1 MPERTMIGLLAAKLH
16 ASAADPV
23 PTALANSL
31 EVMDGQVS
39 FNVQSTPVKRKNL
52 DGGLQKVAGMPSAL
66 PQITLKFKTPLRGN
80 RTNGTADDISA
91 GSIAQA
97 IEIDPL
103 FQGCDFAAT
112 YTAESGSGTRDGNVI
127 YAHTDPSDEGVKV
140 AFYFWTKQKKHS
152 IQQAKGTFQVVAE
165 AGKIP
170 YIEWTFSGL
179 YVAPADATFPTDA
192 AFEDTRP
199 PLVKGC
205 GVVTIGSY
213 TPVITRLDLSVNN
226 VVSRRLDIAAT
237 DGIKGFI
244 ITDYAPSGSIDPEA
258 VTEATNPFW
267 ANWKAD
273 AVKTLT
279 VAIGAD
285 TGNKCQITAVTQ
297 AIDVNYG
304 EREGLRTHNKQFEV
318 VRENMND
325 AQNAAL
331 QIKFY

>member
-1 MPERTMIGLLAAKLH
+1 MPERIMIGLLAAKLH
-16 ASAADPV
+16 ASASDPV
-23 PTALANSL
+23 PTAAANCI

-39 FNVQSTPVKRKNL
+39 YQVQATPVKRKNL
-52 DGGLQKVAGMPSAL
+52 DGGLLKVAGMPSAL

-80 RTNGTADDISA
+80 RTDGSADDISA
-91 GSIAQA
+91 GSISQA

-103 FQGCDFAAT
+103 FQACDYAAT

-127 YAHTDPSDEGVKV
+127 YAHTDPTDEGVKV

-179 YVAPADATFPTDA
+179 YVAPVDATFPTDA
-192 AFEDTRP
+192 AFEDTKP
-199 PLVKGC
+199 PLVIGC
-205 GVVTIGSY
+205 GTVTIGAY
-213 TPVITRLDLSVNN
+213 TPVFTRLDLSVNN
-226 VVSRRLDIAAT
+226 TVSRRLDIAAT

-244 ITDYAPSGSIDPEA
+244 ITDHQPTGSIDPEA

-267 ANWKAD
+267 ANWKSD

-279 VAIGAD
+279 VAIGSQ
-285 TGNKCQITAVTQ
+285 TGNKIQITAVTQ

-304 EREGLRTHNKQFEV
+304 EREGLRIHNKQFEV
-318 VRENMND
+318 VRENPND
-325 AQNAAL
+325 TQNEAL
-331 QIKFY
+331 QIKFF